1 MTRQQMRTWMA
12 MGTVMVCLT
21 ASLVVTEMARAGQP
35 TGAQSATE
43 AWGDKNPT
51 VLKVG
56 STAPSQSHYWVGM
69 RIMASMVEDMTKGR
83 FKFEAYPSSQL
94 GGERDLVEG
103 VKLGTMKLTMT
114 STGPLSAFNP
124 MMKLVDL
131 PYLFTS
137 AQQAYKALDGPI
149 GRQILAEFE
158 KQGLYGLVWYENGF
172 RQLTN
177 SKRVVKSPNDLKGL
191 KIRVMES
198 PVMVDSLN
206 AMGAQAVAMAWPE
219 VFTSLQQGVID
230 GQENPAINHLNNR
243 TVEVT
248 PYVSITN
255 HFYNPAVVIANLA
268 WWKSL
273 SDFDRQVFQQA
284 AEVSR
289 DWMRWFSN
297 YYDEAA
303 LKTAETQ
310 YKNKIERQVDIAA
323 FQKAVQPVY
332 DKYLKQIPNGES
344 IVKQIR
350 EMK

>member
-1 MTRQQMRTWMA
+1 ML
-12 MGTVMVCLT
+12 GL
-21 ASLVVTEMARAGQP
+21 LVLLLVGGLVLPAGVQAGQAGP
-35 TGAQSATE
+35 VSTTD
-43 AWGDKNPT
+43 AWGEKNPT
-51 VLKVG
+51 IMKVG
-56 STAPSQSHYWVGM
+56 STASAQNHYWVGM
-69 RIMASMVEDMTKGR
+69 RSMGPIVEEMTRGR
-83 FKFEAYPSSQL
+83 YRFEYYPSSQL

-103 VKLGTMKLTMT
+103 VKIGTMKLTMT

-137 AQQAYKALDGPI
+137 TAQAYKVLDGPI
-149 GRQILAEFE
+149 GRQILDGFD
-158 KQGLYGLVWYENGF
+158 KFGLHALVWYENGW
-172 RQLTN
+172 RELTN
-177 SKRVVKSPNDLKGL
+177 SKRPVKSPADLKGL

-230 GQENPAINHLNNR
+230 GQENPMINHLTNR

-255 HFYNPAVVIANLA
+255 HFYNPAVVLVNLA

-273 SDFDRQVFQQA
+273 SDFDREVFQKA
-284 AEVSR
+284 AETSR
-289 DWMRWFSN
+289 DYMRWWSH
-297 YYDEAA
+297 YYNDWAG
-303 LKTAETQ
+303 KMAETQ
-310 YKNKIERQVDIAA
+310 YKNKIERNVDIAA

-332 DKYLKQIPNGES
+332 DKYLKEIPNGETL
-344 IVKQIR
+344 VKQIR
-350 EMK
+350 EIK

>member
-1 MTRQQMRTWMA
+1 
-12 MGTVMVCLT
+12 MVKRWSGLW
-21 ASLVVTEMARAGQP
+21 AWAAALVVGLLFAGAAWAGQP
-35 TGAQSATE
+35 AATGD
-43 AWGDKNPT
+43 AWGEKNPT
-51 VLKVG
+51 VIKVG
-56 STAPSQSHYWVGM
+56 STASANNHYWVGM
-69 RIMASMVEDMTKGR
+69 RIMGPIVEEMTKGR
-83 FKFEAYPSSQL
+83 YKFESYPSSQL

-124 MMKLVDL
+124 MMKLIDL

-137 AQQAYKALDGPI
+137 SQQAYKVLDGPI
-149 GRQILAEFE
+149 GRQILDEFD
-158 KQGLYGLVWYENGF
+158 KSGIHALVWYENGF

-177 SKRVVKSPNDLKGL
+177 SKHVVKSPADLKGL

-219 VFTSLQQGVID
+219 VFTSLQQGVLD
-230 GQENPAINHLNNR
+230 GQENPAINHLTNR

-248 PYVSITN
+248 PYVSISN
-255 HFYNPAVVIANLA
+255 HFYNPAVVMVNLA
-268 WWKSL
+268 WWKGL
-273 SDFDRQVFQQA
+273 SDFDRQVFQRA
-284 AEVSR
+284 AETSR
-289 DWMRWFSN
+289 DYMRWWSN
-297 YYDEAA
+297 VNNEAA
-303 LKTAETQ
+303 LQTAETQ
-310 YKNKIERQVDIAA
+310 YKNKIERSVDIAA